1 MTTAI
6 TTRTTKGSA
15 LTFTEL
21 DTNFDTLA
29 VQSLWVPVNAMRPSS
44 TNGCAL
50 VTTVE
55 TTALNP
61 DLNVMDFDASSDEF
75 AQFSV
80 QWPNSWDKGTLTFK
94 AYFTVT
100 GTNTGTV
107 AWGLAGLAVSDDDS
121 INVAFPT
128 STVATAKAH
137 SGTSND
143 LNVTDE
149 SGTVTVSGSPANGD
163 LTFFQV
169 QRDVSADNQTGDA
182 RLLGI
187 QITFTI

>member
-80 QWPNSWDKGTLTFK
+80 QWPEI
-94 AYFTVT
+94 
-100 GTNTGTV
+100 
-107 AWGLAGLAVSDDDS
+107 AVSDDDS

-149 SGTVTVSGSPANGD
+149 SGTATVSGSPANGD

>member
-6 TTRTTKGSA
+6 TTRSTKGSA
-15 LTFTEL
+15 LTFTEM

-29 VQSLWVPVNAMRPSS
+29 IQSLWVPVNAMRPSS
-44 TNGCAL
+44 SNGCAL

-55 TTALNP
+55 TTARRP
-61 DLNVMDFDASSDEF
+61 DLNVMDFDPSSDEF

-107 AWGLAGLAVSDDDS
+107 AWGLSGLALSDNDS
-121 INVAFPT
+121 MNTEFPT
-128 STVATAKAH
+128 ATVATAKAH

-143 LNVTDE
+143 INVTAE
-149 SGTVTVSGSPANGD
+149 SGTVTVGGTPQNGD

-169 QRDVSADNQTGDA
+169 QRDVSADTQTGDA

-187 QITFTI
+187 QITFVI